1 MLVPSLENGLHQQSS
16 VKSSP
21 NKTCRSSKLI
31 RRISLQ
37 CLVLAL
43 VLGVIR
49 TNAIYFTIIILKA
62 NILQLI
68 TQCSCQ
74 SEDLSSRCTV
84 SIQLQMRLK
93 CERSVKETYAFRKVQ
108 PYKLV
113 HNLFLMFILFVL
125 FSMPDFKD
133 NRSFRLNCR
142 LWNDFNFFP
151 FIIFCYQLF
160 SPKY

>member
-1 MLVPSLENGLHQQSS
+1 MLVPSLENGLHQQCS
-16 VKSSP
+16 VKSLP
-21 NKTCRSSKLI
+21 NKTCRPSKLNH
-31 RRISLQ
+31 RISLQ

-43 VLGVIR
+43 VLGVIS

-68 TQCSCQ
+68 TQCICQ
-74 SEDLSSRCTV
+74 SQDLLSRCTV

-93 CERSVKETYAFRKVQ
+93 CERSKSVKETYAFRKVQ

-125 FSMPDFKD
+125 FSMPDF
-133 NRSFRLNCR
+133 
-142 LWNDFNFFP
+142 
-151 FIIFCYQLF
+151 
-160 SPKY
+160 